1 MNLSTPRIY
10 LILIDP
16 QKKTEAAKIQADWS
30 QISHKPSEAEI
41 RRVALLAWKGYLT
54 SVERMNIIN
63 ISIRDIPQDHMEK
76 LASIVTGSV
85 HINNMTHTD
94 QLGSILAS
102 VKCPVLVLYNM
113 DLSDTETR
121 ALVTAMRDGVQK
133 VSLYT
138 VTLDLEEL
146 TQYDG
151 QGSCSEVGVWS
162 DLGTRPGERLRGWA
176 ADKGWTVT
184 VDNGYELVM
193 KR

>member
-1 MNLSTPRIY
+1 
-10 LILIDP
+10 
-16 QKKTEAAKIQADWS
+16 
-30 QISHKPSEAEI
+30 
-41 RRVALLAWKGYLT
+41 
-54 SVERMNIIN
+54 MNIEDM
-63 ISIRDIPQDHMEK
+63 SIRDIPRDQMEK
-76 LASIVTGSV
+76 LASIVTWRV
-85 HINNMTHTD
+85 NINNMTHTD

-176 ADKGWTVT
+176 ADKGWTVGG
-184 VDNGYELVM
+184 DDDEWLVM
-193 KR
+193 QR